1 MATRTVMSDAVDE
14 TLKRIARFGTE
25 RVVSVSA
32 PDENDV
38 VTITTDRLAAPKLEI
53 R

>member
-1 MATRTVMSDAVDE
+1 MATRVVTRDERDE

-25 RVVSVSA
+25 RVVSEV
-32 PDENDV
+32 ENDDGTI
-38 VTITTDRLAAPKLEI
+38 TITTDRLAESKLET